1 MSITDD
7 ELKAAMTLNECL
19 ANRRSPALAD
29 DLISVG
35 NETIVKQ
42 LPLYDRS
49 RGSFSTFVKP
59 YLKRDHRR
67 AQIDI
72 CVGVYVP
79 HRYADYNAK
88 IDGKGRFEIDAVPDW
103 QREDQPTS
111 MPKDHARD
119 VREALSMLGAEER
132 KLLELFY
139 MEGLSGRA
147 LARRFKVS
155 RAVISQRV
163 VKARKALLAVY
174 QRG

>member
-1 MSITDD
+1 MSITDE

-35 NETIVKQ
+35 HETIVKQ

-72 CVGVYVP
+72 CVGVHVP
-79 HRYADYNAK
+79 HFQADYNAK
-88 IDGKGRFEIDAVPDW
+88 IEGKGRFEIDAVPDW

-111 MPKDHARD
+111 MPKNNERD
-119 VREALSMLGAEER
+119 VKELLPLLGKDER
-132 KLLELFY
+132 KLLELYY
-139 MEGLSGRA
+139 MEGLSGRD

-163 VKARKALLAVY
+163 VKARKAFLEIY
-174 QRG
+174 EKE